1 MSNTKCP
8 VCGGQTRNAFKVLI
22 HNSFESQLATC
33 NACEFSFYPD
43 QNWLSGSF
51 SEELNSLDV
60 GSVDRVLL
68 TSEFLTEFI
77 FSEKLASKKFLDY
90 GGGYGLQTRI
100 LRDRGFDWE
109 NFDPYTAPLFS
120 RDFVGNIQTEYSLI
134 SLIEV
139 SLHFENPIEEFQKLL
154 SRCDYLV
161 FTSVVPEKEFGPD
174 WWYVTG
180 ESGQHVAF
188 YSIKTLRQIA
198 THLNVEFTS
207 DGKFFHVFHKKK
219 LRLRTKILLRLR
231 PLLFGAAAVRN
242 VSRFV
247 RRGLGISKSLLEQDQ
262 KVAKA
267 KLIK

>member
-1 MSNTKCP
+1 MVQKCTI
-8 VCGGQTRNAFKVLI
+8 CGSDTTLI
-22 HNSFESQLATC
+22 FVVEIQNRLKANLHRCVNCGFA
-33 NACEFSFYPD
+33 FYPD
-43 QNWLSGSF
+43 QDWIRGSF

-68 TSEFLTEFI
+68 ASDFLTEFI
-77 FSEKLASKKFLDY
+77 FSEKLASNKFLDY

-100 LRDRGFDWE
+100 LRDRGFNWE

-120 RDFVGNIQTEYSLI
+120 RDFVGNLQTEYSLI

-139 SLHFENPIEEFQKLL
+139 SLHFENPIEEFQKLIN
-154 SRCDYLV
+154 RCDYLV

-174 WWYVTG
+174 WWYITG

-188 YSIKTLRQIA
+188 YSIKALRQIA

-231 PLLFGAAAVRN
+231 PLLFGVAAVRN
-242 VSRFV
+242 ASRFV